1 MPAGGAA
8 LHNGDPMTTLPKDA
22 SRNGLGVGHSLA
34 VLEGDAPTQDKREAM
49 SAIGRRRDPQ
59 FIPLLMR
66 HSRSP
71 NPDVALQAIRG
82 LLALKRFPEVADY
95 LWTLAA
101 HPNDM
106 VRDVLA
112 MELQDGRSVEDNH
125 AASPDFMKNVIVHGD
140 VLETMASVPDR
151 SVHLTFTSPPYFNAR
166 EYSKYQSYEEYLG
179 FLDQV
184 FSEVHRVT
192 KEGRF
197 FVLNTSPV
205 IAPRAGRKYASRRY
219 PVPYDVHARLTA
231 NGWEFIDDI
240 VWAKPEKSAK
250 NRVAG
255 FEMHRK
261 PLTYKT
267 NARTEMLMVYRK
279 KSYELIDWNLRQY
292 PEDIVEKSKV
302 DDDFERSNVWNIAPT
317 TDSVHSAVFPTKL
330 CEQVVKLYSFVGD
343 LVFDPF
349 AGSGTLGLT
358 AAQLKRNFF
367 LTEMNIDYIVRM
379 QSRIMRAASVI
390 SPPMRIMHERD
401 FRRSAAG
408 DE

>member
-1 MPAGGAA
+1 
-8 LHNGDPMTTLPKDA
+8 MTTIPKDI
-22 SRNGLGVGHSLA
+22 SLNGLGVGQSLA
-34 VLEGDAPTQDKREAM
+34 VLEGDAPTEDKREAM
-49 SAIGRRRDPQ
+49 SAIGRKRDPQ
-59 FIPLLMR
+59 FIPLLMQ
-66 HSRSP
+66 HSRNP

-82 LLALKRFPEVADY
+82 LLALKWIPEVREY
-95 LWTLAA
+95 LWTLAG

-112 MELQDGRSVEDNH
+112 MELRDGGRSDEENH
-125 AASPDFMKNVIVHGD
+125 AASPDFMKNAIVHGD
-140 VLETMASVPDR
+140 VLETMMSVPDR
-151 SVHLTFTSPPYFNAR
+151 SIHLTFTSPPYFNAR
-166 EYSKYQSYEEYLG
+166 EYSKYKSYEEYLG

-184 FSEVHRVT
+184 FCGVHRIT

-197 FVLNTSPV
+197 LVLNTSPV

-267 NARTEMLMVYRK
+267 NARTEMLMVYRR

-292 PEDIVEKSKV
+292 PESVVEKSKV
-302 DDDFERSNVWNIAPT
+302 DDDFERSNVWNIPPT
-317 TDSVHSAVFPTKL
+317 TDAVHSAVFPMKL
-330 CEQVVKLYSFVGD
+330 CEQVIKLYSFVGD

-349 AGSGTLGLT
+349 AGSGTMGLA

-367 LTEMNIDYIVRM
+367 LTEMNIDYVVRM
-379 QSRIMRAASVI
+379 QSRIMRASHII
-390 SPPMRIMHERD
+390 SPPMRIMHESD
-401 FRRSAAG
+401 FRRNAAS